1 MMSIFFPSIIGAI
14 IFIFGFWGLV
24 DPKILNSLFSFLLDK
39 NNRLLAGSFWLLAGV
54 GLFLSASE
62 SIMSIFAYIFA
73 ILMFMDSLIL
83 LLSSKKFLSTI
94 LFFITNSKF
103 SFRFYF
109 TFLIF
114 CGLILLT
121 DFFVLLFSYLML

>member
-103 SFRFYF
+103 SFCFYF